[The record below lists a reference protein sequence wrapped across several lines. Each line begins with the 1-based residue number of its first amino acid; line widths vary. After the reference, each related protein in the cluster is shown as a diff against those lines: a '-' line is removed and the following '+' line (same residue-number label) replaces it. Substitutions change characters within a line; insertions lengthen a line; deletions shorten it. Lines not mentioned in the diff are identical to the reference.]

1 MNFKRRQQQ
10 AEQIP
15 ATSPPKM
22 LAYKAATLP
31 SHALVLSFVLG
42 PLWTSCEAQLL
53 EDEAKPIS
61 GAAVE
66 GGGAFFA
73 LRSCHQRLGGD
84 DGDFFSPD
92 YVCAN
97 PPLWCN
103 WSIRAPAG
111 KRVHLHLQDLTPDE
125 DCHLKED
132 RIYVDEPADP
142 SAGTSARHRV
152 LRGCWRE
159 ATYAS
164 GSDTLRVVLLIGGR
178 PARQYRGFYA
188 RYRSFGPDTP
198 YRSPDGASAPDGNR
212 DPWDWGDLSPMTAGQ
227 GERHPTATAD
237 VFPVFD
243 YPGKAADSSAGPDVR
258 AQDSKIQSEITQ
270 TSESPHRTSPAERG
284 APGMLSDSPDL
295 AGPPRKHLNRFP
307 GGSLHAPTA
316 ERRDAEPPE
325 DQHRP
330 AEVGQNEME
339 VVDASSSP
347 KEQKPGRTLPPPNLV
362 EALSAHRV
370 NVWNASQVRHEPGDQ
385 LFEVSVEVQLGQE
398 GDPRQERLD
407 GLLMKSLKA
416 LVLRHL
422 DSRHTPLSLTFK
434 RIKRLRAGELYIM
447 WLNTGRG
454 GSQMSSG
461 VHRDLHEMVGSALG
475 PAGNPHRGVVAS
487 VSVGDVNECGTQL
500 ALCDVNADCLDQFG
514 SYGCRCKDGFR
525 DESHLGPAGTVC
537 VQQEPTGCSRGPS
550 GETKVVYVLFF
561 LLSSLLLMSLA
572 AACALYGCRRRGSF
586 PLKGQPSHSDGRFP
600 DAAASDPPPPPP
612 PARGPRDSWALHKER
627 RAAVDLPLLRFSP
640 LTPSDVYAD
649 SQEGGKK

>member
-1 MNFKRRQQQ
+1 
-10 AEQIP
+10 
-15 ATSPPKM
+15 M
-22 LAYKAATLP
+22 LARKAATLP

-42 PLWTSCEAQLL
+42 RLWTSCEAQLR
-53 EDEAKPIS
+53 ENEAKPIS

-73 LRSCHQRLGGD
+73 LRSCHQHLGGD

-142 SAGTSARHRV
+142 SAGTSARQRV

-188 RYRSFGPDTP
+188 RYRSFGPDAP
-198 YRSPDGASAPDGNR
+198 YRSPDGASGP
-212 DPWDWGDLSPMTAGQ
+212 
-227 GERHPTATAD
+227 D
-237 VFPVFD
+237 VFSVFED
-243 YPGKAADSSAGPDVR
+243 FEDPGDSSAGPDVR
-258 AQDSKIQSEITQ
+258 AQDSKVRLEITQ
-270 TSESPHRTSPAERG
+270 PSDSPHGTSLAERG

-295 AGPPRKHLNRFP
+295 AGPPRNHLNRFP
-307 GGSLHAPTA
+307 GGSLHTPAA
-316 ERRDAEPPE
+316 ERGDAEPPE
-325 DQHRP
+325 DRHQP
-330 AEVGQNEME
+330 AEAGQNEME
-339 VVDASSSP
+339 VVDTSSSP
-347 KEQKPGRTLPPPNLV
+347 KEQKPGRTLPPLDLV
-362 EALSAHRV
+362 EPLSAHR
-370 NVWNASQVRHEPGDQ
+370 DQ
-385 LFEVSVEVQLGQE
+385 LFEVSVEVQLSQE
-398 GDPRQERLD
+398 RDPRQERLD
-407 GLLMKSLKA
+407 GLLMKALKA
-416 LVLRHL
+416 LVFRHL

-454 GSQMSSG
+454 GSQVSSG

-475 PAGNPHRGVVAS
+475 PAGNPHGGVVAS

-500 ALCDVNADCLDQFG
+500 ALCDVNADCLDRFG

-537 VQQEPTGCSRGPS
+537 VQHEPAGCSRGPS
-550 GETKVVYVLFF
+550 GETKGVYVLFF

-572 AACALYGCRRRGSF
+572 AACALYGRHRRGSF

-600 DAAASDPPPPPP
+600 AAAASDPPPPPP